1 MIIQFIKILAVSTIS
16 LTSGFTLKEETS
28 TLDETPTFTMEEA
41 QKIAL
46 NEVNGKIIQQKDDDD
61 DFEFMIEKDDYS
73 YYVEIDKNTKEI
85 DEIKK
90 EKTKTR
96 SSITL
101 EEAQKIALNK
111 VNGEIIKQSQDHDDY
126 EFKIKKDSYIYEIEI
141 NKSNGHI
148 DDFDKEKIK
157 NQSSLS
163 KKEARK
169 LALQKVN
176 GKIVKENIDEDEY
189 EFEIQQGKYIYEVKV
204 YMNSKKVVIEDKEY
218 IKADVKISKE
228 QAKQIALK
236 QVNGT
241 IKDVKLDRE
250 DCEYSIEITNK
261 QGKYEITINANNGNV
276 LEIEKD
282 D

>member
-157 NQSSLS
+157 SQSSLS

>member
-126 EFKIKKDSYIYEIEI
+126 EFKIRKDSYIYEIEI

-241 IKDVKLDRE
+241 IKDIKLDRE

>member
-90 EKTKTR
+90 EKTKTC

-218 IKADVKISKE
+218 IKADVKISKD

-241 IKDVKLDRE
+241 IKDIKLDRE